1 MIILINSKEVKT
13 TGYLDVG
20 NVMYFKE
27 YLGGKMFK
35 VKFKIVAKN
44 QIPFGCILTDSIS

>member
-27 YLGGKMFK
+27 YLGEKMFK
-35 VKFKIVAKN
+35 VRFKIAAKKSDTVV
-44 QIPFGCILTDSIS
+44 CILTNSIS